1 MYQTVSGLTIRSV
14 NYRESDQILT
24 VLTEDRGLLTVKA
37 RGTRRKGSRT
47 RAASQLFTL
56 SRMTLFEQ
64 RGRFVLHEAEIL
76 QQFPGL
82 STSLTSLSLASYF
95 AEVLGTEAEDSP
107 ASPEVLRLALKC
119 L

>member
-47 RAASQLFTL
+47 RAA
-56 SRMTLFEQ
+56 
-64 RGRFVLHEAEIL
+64 A
-76 QQFPGL
+76 
-82 STSLTSLSLASYF
+82 
-95 AEVLGTEAEDSP
+95 
-107 ASPEVLRLALKC
+107 
-119 L
+119 